1 MAETKIPHPNI
12 KKLHLIKR
20 DRSQYYYARFFHKG
34 KRYQVSTECENI
46 TDANAKAE
54 SWYMDQHAL
63 IRSAEINGTAPE
75 SSSAKAKKKKSEQT
89 IAKASITALSDM
101 RASVERGKNG
111 QKDEL
116 SPEYYRGFRMVMNAH
131 ILTYWKDFDCKDVN
145 LNAWKKYKR
154 EIQVIREKD
163 DKKPLSKA
171 TFHQIK
177 NALRACLRV
186 AEENEWIESVPSFRE
201 VGGSKQKS
209 VGRAW
214 FEEKEQKRLRQA
226 LKDNIEDLEKTRHHK
241 SAMELYD
248 YVEFMLFSGLRVSE
262 QKNVRFRDIE
272 IHETTLAPG
281 QPSADQQQILY
292 ISNIKGKRGL
302 FYGAPTQPEAVA
314 VFRRILKRREIRN
327 WEHGDEP
334 LFLEHHRTGFNA
346 VLNRLNMKF
355 DSRGRRRDFVSLR
368 HSYIINRILDGIDDY
383 VIAEFCRTST
393 DIIREHYADS
403 MDKKLLAG
411 RILQKNRAPDI
422 SPTNNKRTLF

>member
-12 KKLHLIKR
+12 KSLHLIKR
-20 DRSQYYYARFFHKG
+20 DRSPFYYARFFHKG
-34 KRYQVSTECENI
+34 KRHQVSTECENMP
-46 TDANAKAE
+46 DASAKAE
-54 SWYMDQHAL
+54 SWYIDQRAL

-75 SSSAKAKKKKSEQT
+75 PVTRKSKKKKSERT
-89 IAKASITALSDM
+89 IAKASITALADM
-101 RASVERGKNG
+101 RASVKRE
-111 QKDEL
+111 EL
-116 SPEYYRGFRMVMNAH
+116 SPEYYRGFRMVINAH
-131 ILTYWKDFDCKDVN
+131 ILTYWKDFDCTDVT

-154 EIQVIREKD
+154 DIQVIRETEN
-163 DKKPLSKA
+163 KKPLRKA

-186 AEENEWIESVPSFRE
+186 AEENEWIDTVPSFRE
-201 VGGSKQKS
+201 VGGSKQK
-209 VGRAW
+209 VAGRAW
-214 FEEKEQKRLRQA
+214 FEEKEQKRLCRA
-226 LKDNIEDLEKTRHHK
+226 LKDNIDDLEKTRHHQ
-241 SAMELYD
+241 SGMELYD

-262 QKNVRFRDIE
+262 QKNVRFRDVE

-281 QPSADQQQILY
+281 QPSADQQQMLY

-314 VFRRILKRREIRN
+314 VFRCILKRRNIQN
-327 WEHGDEP
+327 WEYCDEP

-355 DSRGRRRDFVSLR
+355 DSRGRKRDFVSLR

-422 SPTNNKRTLF
+422 SPTNAKKTLPF